1 VRKSAALLHH
11 DIGDLDA
18 AADMCA
24 SAVRAGYAASFAAC
38 LCARNSC
45 GATAI
50 AIILSLTA

>member
-38 LCARNSC
+38 LCARDSC